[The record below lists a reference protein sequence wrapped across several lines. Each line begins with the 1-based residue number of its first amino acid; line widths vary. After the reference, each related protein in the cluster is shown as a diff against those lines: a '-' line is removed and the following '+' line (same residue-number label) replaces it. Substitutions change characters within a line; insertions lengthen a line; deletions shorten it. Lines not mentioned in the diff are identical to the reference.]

1 MSALVRAEL
10 ARVRARTVVWGTA
23 LVLVVAAL
31 GFVVAAWDD
40 TRPPTEQQ
48 VAEAQVAF
56 DAALADHERHHDEQV
71 ARCEEVE
78 GDVPADED
86 GTSCEELFAAPVL
99 EAFLPYRP
107 ALAETFARRLQPMTW
122 VLVVGLLVMG
132 VSLVSADLAS
142 GAMSTWLTFAPR
154 RGRVLL
160 SRLVAALAA
169 AVPVAVLA
177 LGTAALGIVAVLAWN
192 GALGTDR
199 ADAAQEL
206 ASITWR
212 ALATGLWA
220 TTLGLGLAFALR
232 HAAAVAGVVVWW
244 VAAVESALPTIF
256 PQARGVTL
264 GTNLGAWVEGV
275 GYWLTEECAPDAAG
289 VETCTTVEHVVTQAQ
304 GGLVLLGVAL
314 VALGLGALAFRLR
327 DIG

>member
-40 TRPPTEQQ
+40 TRPPTDLQ
-48 VAEAQVAF
+48 VAQAQQEL
-56 DAALADHERHHDEQV
+56 DALLADFELHYDERI
-71 ARCEEVE
+71 ARCEELQ
-78 GDVPADED
+78 GDLPD
-86 GTSCEELFAAPVL
+86 GAQSCREVYTAPTIDD
-99 EAFLPYRP
+99 FLPYQQQ
-107 ALAETFARRLQPMTW
+107 LAETFDRRLQPMTW
-122 VLVVGLLVMG
+122 VVMVGMLVMG

-142 GAMSTWLTFAPR
+142 GAMGTWLTFAPR

-169 AVPVAVLA
+169 TVPVVLVAVGTTALGVVAVL
-177 LGTAALGIVAVLAWN
+177 TWN
-192 GALGTDR
+192 GSLGSEHGY
-199 ADAAQEL
+199 AVQEL

-212 ALATGLWA
+212 AVVTGLWA
-220 TTLGLGLAFALR
+220 TTVGLGLAFALR

-256 PQARGVTL
+256 PATRGATL
-264 GTNLGAWVEGV
+264 GTSLRAWVTRDAV
-275 GYWLTEECAPDAAG
+275 WLTDACVPDARLGEICAP
-289 VETCTTVEHVVTQAQ
+289 VEHVVTQAQ
-304 GGLVLLGVAL
+304 GGLVMLAVAL
-314 VALGLGALAFRLR
+314 VSLGLGALVFRVR
-327 DIG
+327 DVG